1 MRFLLAAATVLAL
14 APAALAQVTT
24 NDQALDSLKPQPAPA
39 AKPDEPERKE
49 TTHHHTRRPS
59 HATHTTEPAAK
70 PAQKLPRVPP
80 GPPPNPVIAPPPLV
94 LPNHPP
100 PPPPPVPLRANAPGQ
115 VTPLPNGTRITFGPG
130 SSTLNPAT
138 FGAILAIAAQAK
150 ANPAM
155 IVGVTA
161 WAPGTAD
168 DPSTPRRLSLDRA
181 LAARAVLI
189 ANGIVSE
196 RIRTIAKGMLDLGTT
211 APADRAEITE
221 ILPAAQKK

>member
-1 MRFLLAAATVLAL
+1 MRFLIAAATLLAL

-24 NDQALDSLKPQPAPA
+24 NDQALDSLRPAPAPA
-39 AKPDEPERKE
+39 AKPDSAESRQ
-49 TTHHHTRRPS
+49 TTHHHPR
-59 HATHTTEPAAK
+59 HATRTPPAA
-70 PAQKLPRVPP
+70 PAKAVQKLPRIPP

-94 LPNHPP
+94 LPIHES
-100 PPPPPVPLRANAPGQ
+100 PPPPPVPMRADAPGQ
-115 VTPLPNGTRITFGPG
+115 ATPLPNGTRITFAPS
-130 SSTLNPAT
+130 SSTLNPST
-138 FGAILAIAAQAK
+138 FNAIEAIAAQAK

-161 WAPGTAD
+161 WAPGTVD

-196 RIRTIAKGMLDLGTT
+196 RIRTVAKGMIDLGTT
-211 APADRAEITE
+211 APPDRADIIK
-221 ILPAAQKK
+221 ILPPPEKK